1 MSKKDLRFKGKMEIG
16 RVIAYLEDLIKSL
29 REGTLYVQQG
39 EEYVALHPVEL
50 MKLEVEAGRKDEKER
65 LMFEISWKKEATIPS
80 QSELK
85 ITPSEPE
92 KESKNTGDNAYG
104 ENDIIQF

>member
-1 MSKKDLRFKGKMEIG
+1 MSKKELRFKGKMEIHS
-16 RVIAYLEDLIKSL
+16 VISYLEDLIKSL

-39 EEYVALHPVEL
+39 DEYVALHPVEL
-50 MKLEVEAGRKDEKER
+50 MKLEVEASRKEEKER
-65 LMFEISWKKEATIPS
+65 LMFEISWKKEATIPC

-92 KESKNTGDNAYG
+92 KETKEKRNNTCG
-104 ENDIIQF
+104 ENDIVQF